1 MKCILGAVQLHHTL
15 TDFRAWR
22 RLSHCRYHNPDHSL
36 LSPFSLFWQSE
47 HTSYSYTNTTDIPVG
62 VQSRRCCQLCARR
75 KRYIY
80 IYPMGSGSCRGRL
93 GFCST
98 AKRVTRAAP
107 PPRPSPCPRI
117 PFPYSAFFFAMQ
129 QAVAQTMS

>member
-1 MKCILGAVQLHHTL
+1 MLCSDITL
-15 TDFRAWR
+15 SLTFVPGG

-62 VQSRRCCQLCARR
+62 VQSRRCSELCSR
-75 KRYIY
+75 KKLYVCIY
-80 IYPMGSGSCRGRL
+80 ISPMGWGWCHGRL

-98 AKRVTRAAP
+98 AKSVTRAAP
-107 PPRPSPCPRI
+107 PPPPSPCPRI
-117 PFPYSAFFFAMQ
+117 PFPYSAFFFAVQ
-129 QAVAQTMS
+129 QAEAQTIS